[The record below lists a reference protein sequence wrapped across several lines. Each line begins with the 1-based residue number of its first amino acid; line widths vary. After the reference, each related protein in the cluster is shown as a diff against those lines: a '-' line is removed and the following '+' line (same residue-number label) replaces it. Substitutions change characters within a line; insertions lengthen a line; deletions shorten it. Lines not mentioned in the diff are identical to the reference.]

1 MIGRT
6 KNVQAISKMRMTF
19 DFPSITKM
27 RRSFAIYFLRKIFER
42 YSNIYIF
49 SKDDIL
55 IGRYDL
61 IAGIFQVF
69 YFISISHSLKSKAD
83 IFNTVCHKMI
93 PFLIL

>member
-6 KNVQAISKMRMTF
+6 KNVQAISKMRMNF

-49 SKDDIL
+49 CKDDIL
-55 IGRYDL
+55 ICNALDL
-61 IAGIFQVF
+61 QE
-69 YFISISHSLKSKAD
+69 YFKYIILLQN
-83 IFNTVCHKMI
+83 II
-93 PFLIL
+93 P